1 MDDGAT
7 ALHDGLHHGRKS
19 TVMRGESLCVIT
31 ATRLLLLIY
40 IDFLFLEVSHL
51 IFLLLSLSLYFFSLL
66 PLLVSC
72 FSPSPQ
78 AFRNALNVL
87 IFAHA
92 NTRVSSQ
99 QQRLNSSADP
109 SQTEHTTHWH
119 LDSLQPKGF
128 FTLTVKS
135 L

>member
-51 IFLLLSLSLYFFSLL
+51 IFLLLSLSLYFFPFCLSSSLVFL
-66 PLLVSC
+66 PLL
-72 FSPSPQ
+72 
-78 AFRNALNVL
+78 
-87 IFAHA
+87 
-92 NTRVSSQ
+92 
-99 QQRLNSSADP
+99 RLSGM
-109 SQTEHTTHWH
+109 H
-119 LDSLQPKGF
+119 
-128 FTLTVKS
+128 
-135 L
+135 